1 MRPNPPLQRCRYLD
15 PTPSWDFGCESMIRN
30 RRSRSRKAG
39 TDLRSREAFTG
50 RSSRRTSDPDPI
62 RSIGSGSVARAS
74 NPEFLALSPCV
85 GYRTTEWTIDLILV
99 LLDTCRL
106 KTERE
111 EQTPAPWA
119 IRSPGSSLAQIDAP
133 NQLLASPRVR
143 PMVLP
148 VHAIEPA
155 RNHGYRPVRRPT
167 KSPGS
172 LRGFLRLGV
181 CFKAASAPPSARS
194 VRNMRGLQCVVEH
207 GVQRRGDIG
216 GRVRGVEE
224 AGRRAF
230 LQAGRNKRNV
240 VVGIGVFIAGK
251 ARIHG

>member
-148 VHAIEPA
+148 VHAIEPRAIRVSPCAPTNKKPRIAPGLSEA
-155 RNHGYRPVRRPT
+155 RCLLQGGVR
-167 KSPGS
+167 
-172 LRGFLRLGV
+172 
-181 CFKAASAPPSARS
+181 AAFSQVSA
-194 VRNMRGLQCVVEH
+194 
-207 GVQRRGDIG
+207 
-216 GRVRGVEE
+216 
-224 AGRRAF
+224 
-230 LQAGRNKRNV
+230 
-240 VVGIGVFIAGK
+240 
-251 ARIHG
+251 

>member
-1 MRPNPPLQRCRYLD
+1 MDNRSHLGPSGYLPPYRTLRTRRRHRG
-15 PTPSWDFGCESMIRN
+15 PSVVLADFL
-30 RRSRSRKAG
+30 RRGPAGKWTIGDLMAGSLTLPRSG
-39 TDLRSREAFTG
+39 VG
-50 RSSRRTSDPDPI
+50 RS
-62 RSIGSGSVARAS
+62 
-74 NPEFLALSPCV
+74 LA
-85 GYRTTEWTIDLILV
+85 
-99 LLDTCRL
+99 
-106 KTERE
+106 
-111 EQTPAPWA
+111 Q
-119 IRSPGSSLAQIDAP
+119 QIDAP
-133 NQLLASPRVR
+133 NQLWASPRVR